1 MILAWNFLFRQ
12 DLGKVQPRIQ
22 ARIHAR
28 YGQGLWKGSGKV
40 WTGFGEGFRLVF
52 GQDSG
57 KIWARV
63 QARVWERVG

>member
-12 DLGKVQPRIQ
+12 GFRLEFMQGMNRVWGRVQ
-22 ARIHAR
+22 A
-28 YGQGLWKGSGKV
+28 SV

-57 KIWARV
+57 RIWARV
-63 QARVWERVG
+63 QARV